1 MRKSLPDTNLDL
13 IPTVKEGIELGLY
26 SENHTFSIAMDSL
39 CCIAI
44 GEEVNL
50 FSHINTMKGKRFFTT
65 KNARKTLC
73 WKVEE
78 LTGRAKVDKHGVLTG
93 LKEGTV
99 LIKLFQSI
107 NGEWFQLCS
116 KEIKVVDIILP
127 KVHFQCDLK
136 NNNGKNTNGLEKPF
150 NVIECSFKNNSQKEI
165 KVWHNLNVKELDWR
179 IFWTS
184 PIGETTTIKPG
195 EEKVIN
201 FSTASGVID
210 LHQVKIVS
218 YTFDCDGKTFAVY
231 YDIFTKITTFC
242 VVQSRF

>member
-1 MRKSLPDTNLDL
+1 MRKNLPDTNLDL
-13 IPTVKEGIELGLY
+13 VPTIKEGIELGLY
-26 SENHTFSIAMDSL
+26 SVSHTFSVTVDSL

-44 GEEVNL
+44 GDEVNL
-50 FSHINTMKGKRFFTT
+50 FSHVNTTKGKRFFTT

-78 LTGRAKVDKHGVLTG
+78 LTGQAKVDRHGILTG
-93 LKEGTV
+93 HKEGTV
-99 LIKLFQSI
+99 LIKLFQNI

-127 KVHFQCDLK
+127 KVQFLCYLK
-136 NNNGKNTNGLEKPF
+136 SNYGKSNDKSLKSF
-150 NVIECSFKNNSQKEI
+150 NAIECIFKNQSQKEI

-179 IFWTS
+179 ILWAS
-184 PIGETTTIKPG
+184 PIGETTAIKPG

-201 FSTASGVID
+201 FSTASGVMD
-210 LHQVKIVS
+210 LQPVRVIS
-218 YTFDCDGKTFAVY
+218 YTFDCDGKTIAVY
-231 YDIFTKITTFC
+231 YDVFTKITTFC